1 VLRAALRV
9 NWKTLGLER
18 RMAMFKRS
26 TKSAKGFDWA
36 GLGWLFL
43 FFWYFSGITQL
54 LIQLS
59 GTSGFSG
66 FRQAFF
72 MSALWL
78 APMLVFPRQT
88 RVLAAVIGVVLW
100 ACSMASLGYFFV
112 YQQEFSQSVIFIMF
126 ESNISEAGEYLTQYF
141 AWWIVLAF
149 IAHTALAIFLWT
161 RVRPVYL
168 PRGQALLAATAIL
181 VAIVGYPL
189 VKQIARSET
198 LADGIDRFETRIE
211 PAVPWQ
217 MIVAYRRYTEQLD
230 NMQGMLHSASQIP
243 PLTNLKDAAA
253 GQPSTLVLVIGEST
267 NRQRMSLYG
276 YPRAT
281 TPELDKL
288 RDQLAVFDNV
298 ITPRPYTI
306 EALQQVLT
314 FADEENP
321 DLYLKTPS
329 IVSMMKQA
337 GYKTYWITNQQTMT
351 KRNTMLTTF
360 SEQADEQVYLNN
372 NRNQNARQYDGDVL
386 APFSKALADPA
397 ERKFIVVHL
406 LGTHM
411 SYQYRY
417 PPSFDKFTDREGVPA
432 GISDDQLPTYNSYDN
447 AVLYND
453 FVVSSLIKDY
463 AKTDPNGFLL
473 YLSDHGEDV
482 FDSAGH
488 STLGRNEGKPT
499 APMYTIPFMAYAS
512 PKWRESHSW
521 NFAGDLQRPY
531 SSSQLIHTWADLAGL
546 SSTELDRSKS
556 LVSDSF
562 KPRPLLI
569 GDPYQRQQKPLIDFS
584 LIKPKKAA
592 ATEVVLQE
600 TPAL

>member
-1 VLRAALRV
+1 VWLEPMLLFPNRTRLLAAL
-9 NWKTLGLER
+9 
-18 RMAMFKRS
+18 
-26 TKSAKGFDWA
+26 
-36 GLGWLFL
+36 
-43 FFWYFSGITQL
+43 
-54 LIQLS
+54 
-59 GTSGFSG
+59 
-66 FRQAFF
+66 
-72 MSALWL
+72 
-78 APMLVFPRQT
+78 
-88 RVLAAVIGVVLW
+88 IGVVLW
-100 ACSMASLGYFFV
+100 ACSMASLGYFFI

-126 ESNISEAGEYLTQYF
+126 ESNISEAGEYMTQYF
-141 AWWIVLAF
+141 AWWMVLAF
-149 IAHTALAIFLWT
+149 LAHTAFAYFLWT
-161 RVRPVYL
+161 RLRPVYM
-168 PRGQALLAATAIL
+168 PRWQAFVAATAIL
-181 VAIVGYPL
+181 VAVVGYPL
-189 VKQIARSET
+189 VKQTARTGSFAGGFEK
-198 LADGIDRFETRIE
+198 FETRIE

-217 MIVAYRRYTEQLD
+217 MAVAYHRYLD
-230 NMQGMLHSASQIP
+230 TLAGMQDMLDSASKIA
-243 PLTNLKDAAA
+243 PLKNLKNTMSD
-253 GQPSTLVLVIGEST
+253 QPSTLVLVIGEST

-276 YPRAT
+276 YNRDT

-288 RDQLAVFDNV
+288 KDQLAIFNNV

-321 DLYLKTPS
+321 DLYLTTPS
-329 IVSMMKQA
+329 LVSMMKQA
-337 GYKTYWITNQQTMT
+337 GYKTFWITNQQTMT

-372 NRNQNARQYDGDVL
+372 NRNQNAAQYDGDVIE
-386 APFSKALADPA
+386 PFNKALGDPA
-397 ERKFIVVHL
+397 AHKLIVVHL

-417 PPSFDKFTDREGVPA
+417 PPTFDKFKDRTGVPA
-432 GISDDQLPTYNSYDN
+432 GVTDDEVPTYNSYDN

-463 AKTDPNGFLL
+463 SKKDPNGFLL

-488 STLGRNEGKPT
+488 NTLGRNENKPT

-512 PKWRESHSW
+512 PKWRETHDWS
-521 NFAGDLQRPY
+521 FAADLSRPY

-546 SSTELDRSKS
+546 SFDELDRSKS

-569 GDPYQRQQKPLIDFS
+569 GNPYERQVRPLIDFS
-584 LIKPKKAA
+584 LLKPKPVSGQDPA
-592 ATEVVLQE
+592 VVKQ
-600 TPAL
+600 

>member
-1 VLRAALRV
+1 MAL
-9 NWKTLGLER
+9 
-18 RMAMFKRS
+18 FKRS
-26 TKSAKGFDWA
+26 KTTATGFDWA
-36 GLGWLFL
+36 GVLWLFA

-54 LIQLS
+54 LIQLT

-66 FRQAFF
+66 FRQAFV

-78 APMLVFPRQT
+78 APMLAFPKRT
-88 RVLAAVIGVVLW
+88 KLLAALIGVVLW
-100 ACSMASLGYFFV
+100 ACSMASLGYFFI

-126 ESNISEAGEYLTQYF
+126 ESNVSEAGEYMTQYF
-141 AWWIVLAF
+141 AWWMIPAF
-149 IAHTALAIFLWT
+149 LAHTAFAYFLWT
-161 RVRPVYL
+161 RLRPVYM
-168 PRGQALLAATAIL
+168 PRGRAFVAAIAI
-181 VAIVGYPL
+181 VFAVVGYPL
-189 VKQIARSET
+189 IKQTQRTGSFA
-198 LADGIDRFETRIE
+198 GGFEKFEDRIE

-217 MIVAYRRYTEQLD
+217 MAVAYHRYLD
-230 NMQGMLHSASQIP
+230 TLAGMQDMLHSTSKVP
-243 PLTNLKDAAA
+243 PLHNLKVADADK
-253 GQPSTLVLVIGEST
+253 PSTLVLVIGEST

-276 YPRAT
+276 YPRKT

-288 RDQLAVFDNV
+288 KDQLAVFDNV

-321 DLYLKTPS
+321 DLYLSTPS
-329 IVSMMKQA
+329 LVSMMKQA
-337 GYKTYWITNQQTMT
+337 GYKTFWITNQQTMT

-372 NRNQNARQYDGDVL
+372 NRNQNAAQYDGDVIE
-386 APFSKALADPA
+386 PFNKALTDPA
-397 ERKFIVVHL
+397 QRKLIVVHL

-417 PPSFDKFTDREGVPA
+417 PPTFDKFQDRTGVPA
-432 GISDDQLPTYNSYDN
+432 GVRDDQVPTYNSYDN

-463 AKTDPNGFLL
+463 AKSDPNGFLL

-488 STLGRNEGKPT
+488 NTLGRNENKPT
-499 APMYTIPFMAYAS
+499 APMYTIPFMAWAS
-512 PKWRESHSW
+512 PKWRENHDW
-521 NFAGDLQRPY
+521 NFAADLGRPY
-531 SSSQLIHTWADLAGL
+531 SSSHLIHTWADMAGL
-546 SSTELDRSKS
+546 SFDELDRTKS

-562 KPRPLLI
+562 KPRPLMI
-569 GDPYQRQQKPLIDFS
+569 GNPYEREQRALIDFS
-584 LIKPKKAA
+584 LMKPKKVEPAA
-592 ATEVVLQE
+592 ANVVQQ
-600 TPAL
+600 

>member
-1 VLRAALRV
+1 
-9 NWKTLGLER
+9 
-18 RMAMFKRS
+18 MAMFKRS

-432 GISDDQLPTYNSYDN
+432 SISDDQLPTYNSYDN

-482 FDSAGH
+482 FDSTGH

-592 ATEVVLQE
+592 TTEVVLQE

>member
-1 VLRAALRV
+1 MAL
-9 NWKTLGLER
+9 
-18 RMAMFKRS
+18 FKRS
-26 TKSAKGFDWA
+26 KTTATGFDWA
-36 GLGWLFL
+36 GVLWLFA

-54 LIQLS
+54 LIQLT

-66 FRQAFF
+66 FRQAFV

-78 APMLVFPRQT
+78 APMLAFPKRT
-88 RVLAAVIGVVLW
+88 RLLAALIGVVLW
-100 ACSMASLGYFFV
+100 ACSMASLGYFFI

-126 ESNISEAGEYLTQYF
+126 ESNISEAGEYMTQYF
-141 AWWIVLAF
+141 AWWMIPAF
-149 IAHTALAIFLWT
+149 LAHTAFAYFLWT
-161 RVRPVYL
+161 RLRPVYM
-168 PRGQALLAATAIL
+168 PRGRAFVAAIAI
-181 VAIVGYPL
+181 VFAVVGYPL
-189 VKQIARSET
+189 IKQTQRTGSFA
-198 LADGIDRFETRIE
+198 GGFEKFEDRIE

-217 MIVAYRRYTEQLD
+217 MAVAYHRYLD
-230 NMQGMLHSASQIP
+230 TLAGMQDMLHSTSKVP
-243 PLTNLKDAAA
+243 PLHNLKAADADK
-253 GQPSTLVLVIGEST
+253 PSTLVLVIGEST

-276 YPRAT
+276 YGRKT

-288 RDQLAVFDNV
+288 KDQLAVFDNV

-321 DLYLKTPS
+321 DLYLSTPS
-329 IVSMMKQA
+329 LVSMMKQA
-337 GYKTYWITNQQTMT
+337 GYKTFWITNQQTMT

-372 NRNQNARQYDGDVL
+372 NRNQNAAQYDGDVIE
-386 APFSKALADPA
+386 PFNKALTDPA
-397 ERKFIVVHL
+397 QRKLIVVHL

-417 PPSFDKFTDREGVPA
+417 PPTFDKFQDRTGVPA
-432 GISDDQLPTYNSYDN
+432 GVRDDQVPTYNSYDN

-463 AKTDPNGFLL
+463 AKSDPNGFLL

-488 STLGRNEGKPT
+488 NTLGRNENKPT
-499 APMYTIPFMAYAS
+499 APMYTIPFMAWAS
-512 PKWRESHSW
+512 PKWRESHDW
-521 NFAGDLQRPY
+521 NFAADLGRPY
-531 SSSQLIHTWADLAGL
+531 SSSHLIHTWADLAGL
-546 SSTELDRSKS
+546 SFDELDRSKS

-562 KPRPLLI
+562 KPRPLMI
-569 GDPYQRQQKPLIDFS
+569 GNPYEREQRALIDFS
-584 LIKPKKAA
+584 LMKPKKVDPAA
-592 ATEVVLQE
+592 ANVVQQ
-600 TPAL
+600 

>member
-1 VLRAALRV
+1 MAL
-9 NWKTLGLER
+9 L
-18 RMAMFKRS
+18 KRS
-26 TKSAKGFDWA
+26 KTSANGFDWA
-36 GLGWLFL
+36 GLLWLFL

-54 LIQLS
+54 LIQLT

-66 FRQAFF
+66 FRQAFV
-72 MSALWL
+72 MSAIWL
-78 APMLVFPRQT
+78 APMLLFPRQT
-88 RVLAAVIGVVLW
+88 RVMSALIGVVLW
-100 ACSMASLGYFFV
+100 ACSMASLGYFFI

-126 ESNISEAGEYLTQYF
+126 ESNVSEAGEYLTQYF
-141 AWWIVLAF
+141 AWWMVLAF
-149 IAHTALAIFLWT
+149 LAHTAFAYFLWT
-161 RVRPVYL
+161 RVRPVYP
-168 PRGQALLAATAIL
+168 PRVQALIAATAIVL
-181 VAIVGYPL
+181 AVIGYPL
-189 VKQIARSET
+189 IKQTTHTGS
-198 LADGIDRFETRIE
+198 LAEGFEKFETRIE

-217 MIVAYRRYTEQLD
+217 MAVAYHRYLGTLGS
-230 NMQGMLHSASQIP
+230 MQGMLDSASKIP
-243 PLTNLKDAAA
+243 PLKNLTDSMAN
-253 GQPSTLVLVIGEST
+253 QPATLVLVIGEST

-276 YPRAT
+276 YPRET

-288 RDQLAVFDNV
+288 KDQLAVFNNV

-321 DLYLKTPS
+321 DLYLTTPS
-329 IVSMMKQA
+329 LVSMMKQA
-337 GYKTYWITNQQTMT
+337 GYKTFWITNQQTMT

-360 SEQADEQVYLNN
+360 SEQADEQAYLNN
-372 NRNQNARQYDGDVL
+372 NRNQNAAQYDGDVIE
-386 APFSKALADPA
+386 PFNKALADAAP
-397 ERKFIVVHL
+397 RKLIVVHL

-417 PPSFDKFTDREGVPA
+417 PPTFNKFTDRKGVPD
-432 GISDDQLPTYNSYDN
+432 GVRDDQVPTYNSYDN

-488 STLGRNEGKPT
+488 NTLGRNENKPT
-499 APMYTIPFMAYAS
+499 APMYTIPFVAWAS
-512 PKWRESHSW
+512 PKWRETHDWS
-521 NFAGDLQRPY
+521 FAADLGRPY

-546 SSTELDRSKS
+546 SFDELDRSKS

-562 KPRPLLI
+562 KPRPLMI
-569 GDPYQRQQKPLIDFS
+569 GNPYEREQRPLIDFS
-584 LIKPKKAA
+584 LIKPKVAPVA
-592 ATEVVLQE
+592 PAVVQQ
-600 TPAL
+600 

>member
-1 VLRAALRV
+1 MAL
-9 NWKTLGLER
+9 
-18 RMAMFKRS
+18 FKRS
-26 TKSAKGFDWA
+26 KTTATGFDWA
-36 GLGWLFL
+36 GVLWLFA

-54 LIQLS
+54 LIQLT

-66 FRQAFF
+66 FRQAFV

-78 APMLVFPRQT
+78 APMLAFPKRT
-88 RVLAAVIGVVLW
+88 KLLAALIGIVLW
-100 ACSMASLGYFFV
+100 ACSMASLGYFFI

-126 ESNISEAGEYLTQYF
+126 ESNISEAGEYMTQYF
-141 AWWIVLAF
+141 AWWMVPAF
-149 IAHTALAIFLWT
+149 LAHTAFAYFLWT
-161 RVRPVYL
+161 RLRPVYM
-168 PRGQALLAATAIL
+168 PRGRAFVAALAIL
-181 VAIVGYPL
+181 IAVVGYPL
-189 VKQIARSET
+189 IKQTQRTGSFA
-198 LADGIDRFETRIE
+198 GGFEKFEDRIE

-217 MIVAYRRYTEQLD
+217 MAVAYHRYLD
-230 NMQGMLHSASQIP
+230 TLAGMQDMLHSTSKVP
-243 PLTNLKDAAA
+243 PLHNLKVADADK
-253 GQPSTLVLVIGEST
+253 PSTLVLVIGEST

-276 YPRAT
+276 YGRKT

-288 RDQLAVFDNV
+288 KDQLSVFDNV

-321 DLYLKTPS
+321 DLYLSTPS
-329 IVSMMKQA
+329 LVSMMKQA
-337 GYKTYWITNQQTMT
+337 GYKTFWITNQQTMT

-372 NRNQNARQYDGDVL
+372 NRNQNAAQYDGDVIE
-386 APFSKALADPA
+386 PFNKALTDPA
-397 ERKFIVVHL
+397 QRKLIVVHL

-417 PPSFDKFTDREGVPA
+417 PPTFDKFQDRTGVPA
-432 GISDDQLPTYNSYDN
+432 GVRDDQVPTYNSYDN

-463 AKTDPNGFLL
+463 AKSDPNGFLL

-488 STLGRNEGKPT
+488 NTLGRNENKPT
-499 APMYTIPFMAYAS
+499 APMYTIPFMAWAS
-512 PKWRESHSW
+512 PKWRENHDW
-521 NFAGDLQRPY
+521 NFAADLSRPY
-531 SSSQLIHTWADLAGL
+531 SSSHLIHTWADMAGL
-546 SSTELDRSKS
+546 SFDELDRSKS

-562 KPRPLLI
+562 KPRPLMI
-569 GDPYQRQQKPLIDFS
+569 GNPYEREQRALIDFS
-584 LIKPKKAA
+584 LMKPKKVDPAA
-592 ATEVVLQE
+592 ANVVQQ
-600 TPAL
+600 

>member
-1 VLRAALRV
+1 
-9 NWKTLGLER
+9 
-18 RMAMFKRS
+18 MAS

-36 GLGWLFL
+36 GLGWMFL

-54 LIQLS
+54 LIQLT

-78 APMLVFPRQT
+78 APMLLFPR
-88 RVLAAVIGVVLW
+88 RARLLAALIGVVLW
-100 ACSMASLGYFFV
+100 ACSMASLGYFFI

-126 ESNISEAGEYLTQYF
+126 ESNISEAGEYATQYF

-149 IAHTALAIFLWT
+149 IAHTALAVFLWT

-168 PRGQALLAATAIL
+168 PQGRAMVAATAIVL
-181 VAIVGYPL
+181 AIVGYPL
-189 VKQIARSET
+189 VKQIATNDT
-198 LADGIDRFETRIE
+198 LERAIDGFETRVE

-217 MIVAYRRYTEQLD
+217 MIVAYRRYTQQLN
-230 NMQGMLHSASQIP
+230 NMQGMLDNVSKIP
-243 PLTNLKDAAA
+243 PLSNFKDSMA

-276 YPRAT
+276 YPRKT

-288 RDQLAVFDNV
+288 RDQLDVFDNV

-314 FADEENP
+314 FADEDNP

-337 GYKTYWITNQQTMT
+337 GYKTFWITNQQTMT

-386 APFSKALADPA
+386 EPFSKALADKA
-397 ERKFIVVHL
+397 ERKLIVVHL

-417 PPSFDKFTDREGVPA
+417 PPSFDTFTDRQGVPDA
-432 GISDDQLPTYNSYDN
+432 VSDDQLPTYNSYDN
-447 AVLYND
+447 AVRYND

-488 STLGRNEGKPT
+488 DTLGRNEGKPT
-499 APMYTIPFMAYAS
+499 APMYTIPFMTWAS
-512 PKWRESHSW
+512 PKWRATHDW
-521 NFAGDLQRPY
+521 NMQGDIQRPY

-546 SSTELDRSKS
+546 SFDELDRSRS

-569 GDPYQRQQKPLIDFS
+569 GDPYQRSQKALIDFS
-584 LIKPKKAA
+584 LIKPKAS
-592 ATEVVLQE
+592 TTPRSVVQK
-600 TPAL
+600 